1 MTSFCDF
8 VPDDPSCAPPANP
21 NAPTDNDNQI
31 EDQQMYDDGK
41 MDSSTLMQAQV
52 AYLLT
57 AFTSALNA
65 ALQQFHY
72 RNTTTF
78 YAAGDSLSI
87 NYWEY
92 IVMTWNYFTIAWMG
106 VATITQLLSMFGIG
120 AEINVM
126 VWLYGGI
133 LNMYISFVTGLFAMY
148 AYELYWQLAEAS
160 TGSYG
165 AMDATIAFSSLELDM
180 LARTAK
186 ETAAGFTLYMN
197 HEAWMTAQWKAIPEE
212 TKSGDPE
219 EDLRAYFGF

>member
-1 MTSFCDF
+1 MTAMSLTLHAAL
-8 VPDDPSCAPPANP
+8 V
-21 NAPTDNDNQI
+21 QLR
-31 EDQQMYDDGK
+31 YR
-41 MDSSTLMQAQV
+41 SSTT
-52 AYLLT
+52 Y
-57 AFTSALNA
+57 
-65 ALQQFHY
+65 Y
-72 RNTTTF
+72 D
-78 YAAGDSLSI
+78 AGDALTT
-87 NYWEY
+87 NYWELLN
-92 IVMTWNYFTIAWMG
+92 MHWNYFTIGWMG
-106 VATITQLLSMFGIG
+106 VATITQLLSMLGTA
-120 AEINVM
+120 AEINVI